1 MNKVK
6 LGDMLTFQRG
16 YDLTHSQMENGKI
29 PVVGSSEIIGW
40 HNKANVKAPALLIGR
55 SGTVGRPQYYETD
68 IWAHNTT
75 LFVSDYHDNDPKFC
89 FYFLKKLNL
98 EDYANSSGVPTLNRN
113 FIHPLIVNFPDRPTQ
128 TAIARVLSS
137 FDDKIEVNNKINKE
151 LENLAKTIY
160 EYWFVQFDFPDEK
173 GKPYKSNGGKMIYND
188 ELKREIPNDWEIK
201 KLNDFCNIFTGK
213 KDVNQTVVNGKY
225 KFFSCAPN
233 PLLSNEYIY
242 DGEAILVSGNGSY
255 TGRVSY
261 YNGKFDLYQRTY
273 ACVANNKDI
282 SIMPFL
288 YFYMKFLFQPQF
300 KGGTCGSAI
309 PYIVLGDLKKF
320 GIPYKSQLLIR
331 YSQITK
337 LLLKKW
343 FDNQQE
349 NDCLA
354 QLRDFL
360 LPLLLNE
367 QVKVNIK
374 K

>member
-16 YDLTHSQMENGKI
+16 YDLTHNQMKDGKI

-40 HNKANVKAPALLIGR
+40 HDKANVKTPALLIGR

-89 FYFLKKLNL
+89 FYFLKNLNL

-113 FIHPLIVNFPDRPTQ
+113 FIHPLIVNFPDLPTQ
-128 TAIARVLSS
+128 SAIVQILSS
-137 FDDKIEVNNKINKE
+137 LDDKIELNNKINRE

-201 KLNDFCNIFTGK
+201 NLNDFCNIFTGK
-213 KDVNQTVVNGKY
+213 KDVNQTDVNGKY

-282 SIMPFL
+282 CIMPFL

-309 PYIVLGDLKKF
+309 PYIVLGDLKNF

-337 LLLKKW
+337 PLLKKW

-360 LPLLLNE
+360 LPLLING
-367 QVKVNIK
+367 QVKVNRG
-374 K
+374 